1 MISRRADLG
10 IASSGESGVWP
21 YWSRSRGPPAWRDA
35 QDPCAHQLIVRATLP
50 FGAPRLQVGHR
61 LLGLGDWS
69 DAIDGDPKLVG
80 VEEGAEIGQ
89 VRTTRNGGADR
100 GLPPGGAMRQQLSSG
115 GCGEPAAMC
124 PTTSESKAFSACRSV
139 GARPA
144 RTSLSS

>member
-1 MISRRADLG
+1 MISRRADHG
-10 IASSGESGVWP
+10 IASSDESSVWP

-89 VRTTRNGGADR
+89 VRTTRITAPVAVSFLAERCVSRFRPVAAASRWRCAGR
-100 GLPPGGAMRQQLSSG
+100 LPRAR
-115 GCGEPAAMC
+115 
-124 PTTSESKAFSACRSV
+124 RSV
-139 GARPA
+139 LVAR
-144 RTSLSS
+144 